1 MRVKNLKHPFMLQAV
16 VILGKFSDFLMFCGD
31 FFQGLCV

>member
-1 MRVKNLKHPFMLQAV
+1 MLQAEAV
-16 VILGKFSDFLMFCGD
+16 AILGKFSDFLMLCGD